1 MPTFISGLPLHV
13 LVVHAVV
20 VLVPLAVLGT
30 IVVAVWPAARRRY
43 GWLVVGVTLVA
54 TAAIPI
60 ATDSGEN
67 LRDRLERS
75 ALIHAHAQL
84 GDQLFLLVLPL
95 LVVSAGMM
103 GLELYRKRRAATS
116 TAPGSGT
123 ATDSTATDSTATDS
137 TATVVA
143 APGWI
148 RATGIVLSAAVVVF
162 AVLSGVQV
170 VRIGDSG
177 ARAAWGDA
185 TYVSQPA
192 QHGG

>member
-1 MPTFISGLPLHV
+1 
-13 LVVHAVV
+13 
-20 VLVPLAVLGT
+20 
-30 IVVAVWPAARRRY
+30 
-43 GWLVVGVTLVA
+43 
-54 TAAIPI
+54 
-60 ATDSGEN
+60 
-67 LRDRLERS
+67 
-75 ALIHAHAQL
+75 
-84 GDQLFLLVLPL
+84 
-95 LVVSAGMM
+95 
-103 GLELYRKRRAATS
+103 
-116 TAPGSGT
+116 
-123 ATDSTATDSTATDS
+123 
-137 TATVVA
+137 VVA